1 MPGTAELE
9 NFYYYKHSLIWKLK
23 AAFDIGQKV
32 YFFEKVS
39 QKIRNPLFNPFSK
52 CFASN
57 KVLHNFRKSG
67 QHSIVKSQ
75 NSPD

>member
-23 AAFDIGQKV
+23 AAFDIGQ
-32 YFFEKVS
+32 KVS

-67 QHSIVKSQ
+67 QHSIVKPQ